1 MVPGPS
7 FYEMKTAIFHYICY
21 AMLGVACVHGYICCS
36 LRGLYVSEVPAGFGA
51 FQIPE

>member
-7 FYEMKTAIFHYICY
+7 FYKMKTEIFHYICY
-21 AMLGVACVHGYICCS
+21 AMLGVACVHGYH
-36 LRGLYVSEVPAGFGA
+36 LLQFRGLYVSEVPAGFGA